1 MPSVSSLPLQRQ
13 HLQVGVPD
21 AHGAPQTLVLALM
34 VSWLRTLQTCFQ
46 QEDHFW
52 QGQVALRKGLGEGF
66 SLPPHLSMESEE
78 GHSHPLPGA
87 AGGPAST

>member
-1 MPSVSSLPLQRQ
+1 MHRETGRPSDTGTRIDSVWP
-13 HLQVGVPD
+13 
-21 AHGAPQTLVLALM
+21 
-34 VSWLRTLQTCFQ
+34 RTLQTCFQ
-46 QEDHFW
+46 QEDRFW

-66 SLPPHLSMESEE
+66 SLPPRLSMDSEE